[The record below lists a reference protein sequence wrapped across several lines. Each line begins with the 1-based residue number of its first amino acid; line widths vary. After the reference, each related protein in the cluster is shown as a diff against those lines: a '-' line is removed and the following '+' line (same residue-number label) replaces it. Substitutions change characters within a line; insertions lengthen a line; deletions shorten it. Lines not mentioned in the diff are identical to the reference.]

1 MYVKNIEVFEK
12 VVPICTSLSKQYD
25 MESIRNIFDYCRNKN
40 GTFNF
45 AAIGRI
51 RTLVNIMYNKKNE
64 RLDLP
69 IQEFMSEV
77 YEFSDLGT
85 VYKNDIKD
93 FIRRFANKYAQR
105 ESTRE
110 ILILHS
116 LTTMGEL
123 VEKFEQ
129 IFKCL
134 VKTSHPRKDGK
145 VDMERIELLWQE
157 KEYLTP
163 DGMNEKIFMLNDF
176 LNVVDSANID
186 VENIECD
193 IF

>member
-1 MYVKNIEVFEK
+1 MDAIRSIFE
-12 VVPICTSLSKQYD
+12 
-25 MESIRNIFDYCRNKN
+25 YCRNKN
-40 GTFNF
+40 KTFNF

-69 IQEFMSEV
+69 IHEYMAEV

-116 LTTMGEL
+116 LTTMTEL
-123 VEKFEQ
+123 VEKFEK

-134 VKTSHPRKDGK
+134 VKTSHPKKDGK
-145 VDMERIELLWQE
+145 VDMERIELLWKE
-157 KEYLTP
+157 KEYLTAE
-163 DGMNEKIFMLNDF
+163 GINEKVYMLNDF
-176 LNVVDSANID
+176 LSVVNVDKMDVDEENID
-186 VENIECD
+186 CEV
-193 IF
+193 F